1 MMLENGAYERHIRHV
16 RRRNAERW
24 QTLLDALHRRFR
36 DRIHIAG
43 AAAGQDLVVWFRDLP
58 RESEAMLT
66 EAARAKGVGI
76 YPISPLFDL
85 CHPERR
91 PDMSGVV
98 MGYAALEP
106 RQIEHGYRPFAEAAE
121 TILAERKRIKLA
133 TIANRRLQHRLQA
146 T

>member
-1 MMLENGAYERHIRHV
+1 MMLESGAYERHIRRV
-16 RRRNAERW
+16 RRRTGERW
-24 QTLLDALHRRFR
+24 QTLLDALHLRFH
-36 DRIHIAG
+36 DRIHTAG

-76 YPISPLFDL
+76 YPISPLFDP

-98 MGYAALEP
+98 MSYAALEP
-106 RQIEHGYRPFAEAAE
+106 R
-121 TILAERKRIKLA
+121 
-133 TIANRRLQHRLQA
+133 
-146 T
+146 

>member
-1 MMLENGAYERHIRHV
+1 MMLESGAYERHTRRV
-16 RRRNAERW
+16 RRRSGERW

-58 RESEAMLT
+58 HESEAMLT

-106 RQIEHGYRPFAEAAE
+106 RQIEHGCRPFAEAAD
-121 TILAERKRIKLA
+121 
-133 TIANRRLQHRLQA
+133 RLKPRSVSGF
-146 T
+146 